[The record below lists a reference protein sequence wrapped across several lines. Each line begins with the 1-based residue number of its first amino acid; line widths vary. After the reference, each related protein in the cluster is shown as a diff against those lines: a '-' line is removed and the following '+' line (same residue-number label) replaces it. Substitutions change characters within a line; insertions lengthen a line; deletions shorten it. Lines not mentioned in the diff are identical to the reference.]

1 MSCMFGVSPRPL
13 TISPFSVSAVCL
25 LMLFLPWSSATSFAI
40 TSPLVFRQGPLPMR
54 SRALTAPDPWVLRY
68 ACHVLPPAPAAW
80 ASVWQVLS
88 APARPPRS
96 APFPEPAL
104 VMKKLMLDACACA
117 TAAPPS
123 HISASETRIDTHCL
137 LVMSGLP
144 AQYHTAAKE
153 RPDMSRPTAL
163 AATLLAVV
171 LLATTTWAQ
180 APRDVVVVGM
190 EAEPPGL
197 DPGQA
202 LGLHTLRVT
211 AEIFETL
218 VATPDDS
225 TEIVPGLAESWTTSS
240 DGLTWTFKLRKSV
253 RFHDG
258 TPVDAAAVKFTFDRV
273 IDPAHPQAKSGKWS
287 FVTGYLSSVKSVET
301 LDPHTVQLHLKYP
314 TSSLLALLA
323 LPNCAIVSPT
333 AFTRSPV
340 DFDTKPVGSGRYR
353 FESCERGSRL
363 VLRRNDDYWGDKGK
377 PQTLVYRGIA
387 EANARVTELLTGG
400 VDLILPIPPDFVAR
414 LEKTSGVT
422 VHKKTG
428 LTVWYVGFN
437 VEKKPF
443 TDRRVRQAFNHAV
456 NKDAIVRDILKGTG
470 IAAVGPLLPGTWAFE
485 PNVRKYAYEP
495 AAARKL
501 LADAGYPTGLEVDFW
516 VPESGS
522 GMQAPVEMATVIQAN
537 LAAVGVKASLKTFEW
552 GSYLGKIRADAPAMF
567 ALSWFLKSEDPD
579 LSMYPLFFSKNQPLP
594 NRSNYNNPEVDQ
606 LLVQARQVAD
616 RGKRAELYR
625 KAQRLIVEDAPWLFV
640 DHEVQVVATRANVK
654 GFKLH
659 PSGFDLRVEQM
670 TKE

>member
-1 MSCMFGVSPRPL
+1 MSR
-13 TISPFSVSAVCL
+13 I
-25 LMLFLPWSSATSFAI
+25 
-40 TSPLVFRQGPLPMR
+40 
-54 SRALTAPDPWVLRY
+54 
-68 ACHVLPPAPAAW
+68 
-80 ASVWQVLS
+80 ASVV
-88 APARPPRS
+88 
-96 APFPEPAL
+96 
-104 VMKKLMLDACACA
+104 
-117 TAAPPS
+117 
-123 HISASETRIDTHCL
+123 
-137 LVMSGLP
+137 
-144 AQYHTAAKE
+144 
-153 RPDMSRPTAL
+153 TAL
-163 AATLLAVV
+163 AIV
-171 LLATTTWAQ
+171 LGLGGAAFAQ
-180 APRDVVVVGM
+180 TPRDVLVVGM

-211 AEIFETL
+211 HEMFDTL

-225 TEIVPGLAESWTTSS
+225 TEVVPGLAESWQVSP
-240 DGLTWTFKLRKSV
+240 DGLAWTFKLRKGV

-258 TPVDAAAVKFTFDRV
+258 TPLDAAAVKFTFDRV
-273 IDPAHPQAKSGKWS
+273 IDPNHPHAKSGKWS
-287 FVTGYLSSVKSVET
+287 FVTGYLSSVKSVEVM
-301 LDPHTVQLHLKYP
+301 DPLTVRLALKYP

-333 AFTRSPV
+333 AFAKAPEN
-340 DFDTKPVGSGRYR
+340 FNFQPVGSGRYR
-353 FESCERGSRL
+353 FDSWERGSKL
-363 VLRRNDDYWGDKGK
+363 VLRRNDDYWGVKAK
-377 PQTLVYRGIA
+377 PQTLVYRGIP
-387 EANARVTELLTGG
+387 EANARVTELLTSG

-414 LEKTSGVT
+414 LEKTREVT

-443 TDRRVRQAFNHAV
+443 TDKKVRQAFNHAV

-470 IAAVGPLLPGTWAFE
+470 IPATGPLLPGTWAHE
-485 PNVRKYAYEP
+485 PNVRKYPYDP
-495 AAARKL
+495 AAAKKL
-501 LADAGYPTGLEVDFW
+501 LAEAGYANGLEVEFW

-522 GMQAPVEMATVIQAN
+522 GMQSPVEMSTVIQAN
-537 LAAVGVKASLKTFEW
+537 LAAIGVKANLKTFEW
-552 GSYLGKIRADAPAMF
+552 GSYLGKVRSDAPAMF

-579 LSMYPLFFSKNQPLP
+579 LSMYPLFFSKNTPLP
-594 NRSNYNNPEVDQ
+594 NRSNYANPEVDQ

-625 KAQRLIVEDAPWLFV
+625 RAQKMIVEDGPWVFV

-659 PSGFDLRVEQM
+659 PSGFDLRVERV